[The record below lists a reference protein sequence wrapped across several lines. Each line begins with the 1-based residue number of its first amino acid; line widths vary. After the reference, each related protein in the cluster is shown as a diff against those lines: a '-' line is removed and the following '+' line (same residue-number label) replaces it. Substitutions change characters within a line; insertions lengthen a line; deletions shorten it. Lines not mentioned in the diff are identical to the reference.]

1 MYNDKKN
8 ESGKIYSVLLKEI
21 GVSTFHNELSEKE
34 IGKALLHIS
43 MLSDIYN

>member
-8 ESGKIYSVLLKEI
+8 ESGKIYSVLLNGI
-21 GVSTFHNELSEKE
+21 GSSTFHNELLESE